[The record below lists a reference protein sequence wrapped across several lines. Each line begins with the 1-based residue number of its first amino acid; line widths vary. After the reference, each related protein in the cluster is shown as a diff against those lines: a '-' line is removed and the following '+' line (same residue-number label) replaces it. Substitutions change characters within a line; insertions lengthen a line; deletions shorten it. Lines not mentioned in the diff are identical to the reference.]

1 MSTTVPSPAP
11 PFDDGETEDPRA
23 FQRVPPQDLE
33 AEQAV
38 LGGMLLSKD
47 AIGDVVE
54 LLKGHDF
61 YRPAHETI
69 FHAIV
74 GLYGEGEPADPITV
88 AAELTKRG
96 EINKVGGASY
106 LHTLVQMVPTAAN
119 AAHYAEIVHDRARLR
134 RLVEAGTRIT
144 QMGYDADREVDE
156 IVDAA
161 GAELHNAVQ
170 VRDESATVRVGD
182 RLEAHIDRLDD
193 LQKNGVTMGVPTG
206 FTDLDSLT
214 NGFKPGQMIVVAAR
228 PAMGKSTLAMDFVR
242 ACAIKHQRPAAF
254 FSLEMSEEELMN
266 RLLSAEARV
275 GLHHL
280 NCGTTTAED
289 WQRIA
294 RVAPRIADAP
304 FYLDVTPNTTVMEIK
319 AKCRRLQQ
327 RGGLDLVVI
336 DYLQLMSTGRK
347 TESRQVEVADMAR
360 QVKLMAK
367 ELRIPV
373 VVLSQLNRGP
383 EQRTDKKPVM
393 SDLRES
399 GAIEQDADMVILL
412 HREDAY
418 EKESPRAGEADLIIA
433 KHRGGPTATIT
444 TAAVLHFSMFADM
457 AATA

>member
-1 MSTTVPSPAP
+1 MNPTVPTPAP
-11 PFDDGETEDPRA
+11 PFDDAHDDVPAA
-23 FQRVPPQDLE
+23 FRRLPPQDLD

-47 AIGDVVE
+47 AIGEVVE
-54 LLKGHDF
+54 LMKGQDF
-61 YRPAHETI
+61 YKPAHETI

-74 GLYGEGEPADPITV
+74 HLYGEGEPADPITV

-96 EINKVGGASY
+96 EIGKIGGASY

-119 AAHYAEIVHDRARLR
+119 AEYYADIVHDRARLR

-161 GAELHNAVQ
+161 GAELYNAVG
-170 VRDESATVRVGD
+170 VRDEAALVRVGK
-182 RLEAHIDRLDD
+182 RLEGHIDSLDD
-193 LQKNGVTMGVPTG
+193 RQKNGVTKGVPTG
-206 FTDLDSLT
+206 FTDIDALT
-214 NGFKPGQMIVVAAR
+214 NGLKPGQMIVIAAR
-228 PAMGKSTLAMDFVR
+228 PAMGKSTLAMDFAR
-242 ACAIKHQRPAAF
+242 ACAIKHGRPAAF

-280 NCGTTTAED
+280 TSGTTTSED

-294 RVAPRIADAP
+294 RVAPRISEAP
-304 FYLDVTPNTTVMEIK
+304 LYMDVSPNTTVMEIK

-327 RGGLDLVVI
+327 RDGLDLVVI

-347 TESRQVEVADMAR
+347 TESRQVEVSDMAR

-367 ELRIPV
+367 ELKVPV

-383 EQRTDKKPVM
+383 EQRQDKKPVM

-399 GAIEQDADMVILL
+399 GAIEQDADVVILL

-418 EKESPRAGEADLIIA
+418 EKESPRAGEADLIFA
-433 KHRGGPTATIT
+433 KNRNGPTATIT
-444 TAAVLHFSMFADM
+444 AAAILHYSMFADM
-457 AATA
+457 AQT